1 MVYLDRYFNI
11 YKDISDIRIRGPLFE
26 CDELLAP
33 IIRELNLKGYKTVFC
48 CSGHVCND
56 IYDEKEIDECS
67 NNDNCYIAFADQIST
82 LLVKGFVLPKGFK
95 FEIPE
100 WDVEECGYQ
109 TIIRRKFRLG
119 SPRFTQMLNI
129 SKTLYKWVNELP
141 NAKVN
146 INTIDQEA
154 CERLLEYA

>member
-1 MVYLDRYFNI
+1 M
-11 YKDISDIRIRGPLFE
+11 
-26 CDELLAP
+26 
-33 IIRELNLKGYKTVFC
+33 
-48 CSGHVCND
+48 
-56 IYDEKEIDECS
+56 
-67 NNDNCYIAFADQIST
+67 
-82 LLVKGFVLPKGFK
+82 
-95 FEIPE
+95 
-100 WDVEECGYQ
+100 EECGYQ

-146 INTIDQEA
+146 INVIDQEA